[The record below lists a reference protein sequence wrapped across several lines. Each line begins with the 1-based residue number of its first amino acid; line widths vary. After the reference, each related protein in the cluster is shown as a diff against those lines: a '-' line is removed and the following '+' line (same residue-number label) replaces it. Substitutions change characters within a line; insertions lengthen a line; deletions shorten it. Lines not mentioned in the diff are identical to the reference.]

1 MSIVGR
7 PSWPHFGVK
16 FGDVSNRP
24 RADCHHRGIAM
35 EWIVRLECRDQN
47 RVLHERDIARIERPT
62 DILRPDELGL
72 SLLDAKALLRSIQSN
87 LVKDQVAIQAAARRV
102 CPVCGRNRR
111 IKDYRE
117 RLLRSLFGEIL
128 IRCPRYV
135 GCECRETK
143 TRAEWPLQG
152 AMPNR
157 HTPEFVY
164 LLAKLGSAMP
174 IGRRLRCCENSCH

>member
-1 MSIVGR
+1 
-7 PSWPHFGVK
+7 
-16 FGDVSNRP
+16 
-24 RADCHHRGIAM
+24 M

-62 DILRPDELGL
+62 DMLRPDELGL
-72 SLLDAKALLRSIQSN
+72 SVLDAKTLLRSIQSN

-135 GCECRETK
+135 GCECRQTK
-143 TRAEWPLQG
+143 TRAEWPLQRG
-152 AMPNR
+152 NAQ
-157 HTPEFVY
+157 
-164 LLAKLGSAMP
+164 
-174 IGRRLRCCENSCH
+174 